1 MRKQIE
7 YLADE
12 ICEELKEEF
21 TADDTFEA
29 SMLRRKVRKAIE
41 DVIRA
46 RKYPTYYSD
55 EQKIKDLKS
64 YYSNIQ
70 DIAIYDYNHI
80 GAEFQT
86 SHSEN
91 SITRNW
97 QEREK
102 LFSGIVPIA
111 VL

>member
-7 YLADE
+7 YLVDE
-12 ICEELKEEF
+12 ICEDLEEEF
-21 TADDTFEA
+21 TEDDTFEA
-29 SMLRRKVRKAIE
+29 SMLRRKVKKAIE

-55 EQKIKDLKS
+55 EQKIKDLQS

-102 LFSGIVPIA
+102 LFSRIVPIA

>member
-1 MRKQIE
+1 MRNRIE
-7 YLADE
+7 DLAVE
-12 ICEELKEEF
+12 ICEDLITEF
-21 TADDTFEA
+21 NLDGTLERPI
-29 SMLRRKVRKAIE
+29 LGRKVKKAIE

-46 RKYPTYYSD
+46 RKYPVYYSD
-55 EQKIKDLKS
+55 EQKMNDLQS